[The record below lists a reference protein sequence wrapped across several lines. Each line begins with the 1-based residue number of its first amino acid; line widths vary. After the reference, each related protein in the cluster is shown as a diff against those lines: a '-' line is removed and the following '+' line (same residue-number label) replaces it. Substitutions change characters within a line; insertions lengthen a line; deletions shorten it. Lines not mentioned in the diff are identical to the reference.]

1 MIRLKTLYLTSF
13 CAILVMGISSG
24 WASDQRTY
32 ADRSVSTETS
42 VYDGDSYVKVGK
54 RGRRNTALAVGAI
67 VLGTMLYNQNR
78 QQNNYRGNY
87 YGNSHVN
94 WCYNRYRSYRAY
106 DNTFQPYYGPRRQ
119 CVSPYY

>member
-1 MIRLKTLYLTSF
+1 MGD
-13 CAILVMGISSG
+13 VMAAQQTYGDRQVGI
-24 WASDQRTY
+24 
-32 ADRSVSTETS
+32 ETS
-42 VYDGDSYVKVGK
+42 SYDDDSYIKVGH

-78 QQNNYRGNY
+78 QQTYQNNNYGNA
-87 YGNSHVN
+87 HVN